1 MWIHEYKDWTKFQW
15 DIDILSSKLAEVRYK
30 QGLLLGK
37 MSSLGFELR
46 QEASLSILTNDAVKT
61 SSMEGENLDTQEVRS
76 SIARKLGID
85 IAGLIEMILSLL
97 LMKYY
102 RIGLYDE

>member
-37 MSSLGFELR
+37 MSSL
-46 QEASLSILTNDAVKT
+46 
-61 SSMEGENLDTQEVRS
+61 
-76 SIARKLGID
+76 
-85 IAGLIEMILSLL
+85 
-97 LMKYY
+97 
-102 RIGLYDE
+102 